1 MLSNKKIPIGLIAGD
16 VLGVLFLSLYGYWTH
31 NAGKEPFSFRWISTF
46 LPLCLGW
53 ALAAI
58 PMGLYDPQIARAW
71 RSVFWRACLAGA
83 LAAPFATMLRG
94 FWLNAAVLPLF
105 MAVLTAFGALAMTVW
120 RAAYA
125 FYAART
131 GKRESKLL
139 TSP

>member
-58 PMGLYDPQIARAW
+58 PMGLYEPKIARVW
-71 RSVFWRACLAGA
+71 RSVFWRAFLAGL

-94 FWLNAAVLPLF
+94 FWLNAAVQPIF
-105 MAVLTAFGALAMTVW
+105 MAFLTGFGALLMMVW

-125 FYAART
+125 WLVSRART
-131 GKRESKLL
+131 PAR
-139 TSP
+139 PA